1 MRKIKLL
8 TFISLDGVMQGPGGL
23 KEDLSN
29 GFTLG
34 GWTVPYFDE
43 ESGQYM
49 SEQMSLKERELLL
62 GRKTY
67 DIFASYW
74 PQNSDG
80 WPGINEVNKYVVS
93 HNTGMQF
100 TWQNSILIS
109 GNVVEKIK
117 ELKSSAGPDLCVWGS
132 GELTQTLL
140 SNDLVD
146 EMSLKIFPITLGSGK
161 KLFGNGTIA
170 KAFKLTESK
179 VTKSGVIF
187 ANYEKTGEVK
197 TGSF

>member
-8 TFISLDGVMQGPGGL
+8 TFISLDGVMQGPGGPA
-23 KEDLSN
+23 EDPSN

-49 SEQMSLKERELLL
+49 SEQMSLKECELLL
-62 GRKTY
+62 GGKTY

-74 PQNSDG
+74 PQHSNG

-93 HNTGMQF
+93 HNADKKL
-100 TWQNSILIS
+100 TWQNSILIT
-109 GNVVEKIK
+109 GDVVEKIK
-117 ELKSSAGPDLCVWGS
+117 ELKSGAGPDFCVWGS
-132 GELTQTLL
+132 SELIQTLL
-140 SNDLVD
+140 KNDLVD

-187 ANYEKTGEVK
+187 ADYEKTGEVK

>member
-1 MRKIKLL
+1 
-8 TFISLDGVMQGPGGL
+8 MQGPGGPT
-23 KEDLSN
+23 EDTSN

-49 SEQMSLKERELLL
+49 NEQMSLKKCELLL
-62 GRKTY
+62 GEKTY

-74 PQNSDG
+74 PQHSTG

-93 HNTGMQF
+93 HNTDKKL
-100 TWQNSILIS
+100 TWQNSILIT

-117 ELKSSAGPDLCVWGS
+117 ELKSGAGSDLCVWGS
-132 GELTQTLL
+132 SELIQTLL
-140 SNDLVD
+140 KNDLVD

-179 VTKSGVIF
+179 ATKSGVIF
-187 ANYEKTGEVK
+187 ASYEKTGEVK